1 MLCIVLLPL
10 FGYFKCALWC
20 AAQPIAC
27 HRGLA
32 FFYARG
38 NYHNW
43 WVRTHPSAN
52 NMLRE
57 EGLQTSFNQSCPDK
71 DGKRTILSARLIWH
85 ASRPIVCGNGRGDH
99 DRRPPKSFVG
109 TYNIDVSRPL
119 AGLQT
124 RTNTVVCFIKMHS
137 DASSKYNSK
146 FSKLFV
152 CWRQVLTCKI
162 VLHSDR
168 STWHFVTRTVR
179 FIDAFM
185 SKVAVTGESIQ
196 IIRLTLSLLAL
207 SLCVCTPMSLVLASD
222 SDLASIIAGV
232 AF

>member
-1 MLCIVLLPL
+1 M
-10 FGYFKCALWC
+10 
-20 AAQPIAC
+20 
-27 HRGLA
+27 
-32 FFYARG
+32 
-38 NYHNW
+38 
-43 WVRTHPSAN
+43 
-52 NMLRE
+52 
-57 EGLQTSFNQSCPDK
+57 
-71 DGKRTILSARLIWH
+71 IWH
-85 ASRPIVCGNGRGDH
+85 ASRPIVRGSGRGDH

-185 SKVAVTGESIQ
+185 SKVTLAVTGESIQ